1 MKISFGS
8 WAFSFGPY
16 ARRPLPLDEAARLV
30 AAAGYDGIELGGF
43 PPHVTL
49 EQYASS
55 ASIRELR
62 RMLSGLGLGV
72 SGYAPDFTMV
82 NPLVEENR
90 SRYLDRIQRS
100 VELCAATGGPALRVD
115 PIAAP
120 GSVADSDYEECAGRL
135 AALWHDAAELASREG
150 VRVVWEFEPGFVF
163 NKPSEVVNIFEKVGH
178 PNFQILFDT
187 CHAYLCGVVG
197 ARQRGTIE
205 RLAGG
210 VSEFLEMLSGRIGHI
225 HIVNTDG
232 TLYGD
237 ETSTHSPFEEGV
249 IDFPK
254 LAPQLLSVPGIEWWC
269 VDLSFRADSE
279 RLLEPSLEY
288 VKKLTAAVRA

>member
-16 ARRPLPLDEAARLV
+16 ARRPLPLDEAARRV

-49 EQYASS
+49 EQYASA
-55 ASIRELR
+55 ASRRELR
-62 RMLSGLGLGV
+62 QMLSDLGLGV

-90 SRYLDRIQRS
+90 YKYLERIQRC
-100 VELCAATGGPALRVD
+100 VELCAEAGSPALRVD
-115 PIAAP
+115 TIAAP
-120 GSVADSDYEECAGRL
+120 GSIAEPEYAECAARL
-135 AALWHDAAELASREG
+135 SALWHDAAELASRER
-150 VRVVWEFEPGFVF
+150 VRLVWEFEPGFVF

-197 ARQRGTIE
+197 ARQQGAVE
-205 RLAGG
+205 RLARG
-210 VSEFLEMLSGRIGHI
+210 VPEFLELLSGRIGHI
-225 HIVNTDG
+225 HIVDTDG

-237 ETSTHSPFEEGV
+237 ETSAHCPFGEGV
-249 IDFPK
+249 IDFQK
-254 LAPQLLSVPGIEWWC
+254 LAPHLLSVPGIKWWC

-279 RLLEPSLEY
+279 QLLAPSLDF
-288 VKKLTAAVRA
+288 VRKLTAGVRV